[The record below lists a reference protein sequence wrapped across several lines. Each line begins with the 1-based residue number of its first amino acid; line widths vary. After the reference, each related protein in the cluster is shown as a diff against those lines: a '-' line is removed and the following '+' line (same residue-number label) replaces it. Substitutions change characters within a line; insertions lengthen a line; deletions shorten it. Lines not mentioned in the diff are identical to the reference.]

1 MFDDAPTSRLIDLK
15 GSIRAPLGRTLFK
28 LVEQPVERVLSVSRI
43 NRLYAESRGRYDQ
56 VNYFPTVLSVLDI
69 EYELSDEDRQKIP
82 TEGPV
87 VIVANHPFGAIEG
100 VILGDLLTRRRND
113 VRLMGNHLL
122 ARVPELQSWIIP
134 VNPFGGSRATQS
146 NIGPLKACLR
156 WLQGGGALGVFP
168 AGTVSHL
175 RLGGRSISDPP
186 WHASVAALVRHT
198 GATVVPVFFEGRNSM
213 MFQLAGLIH
222 PGLRTALLP
231 HELLRRSHSRLEVR
245 VGRPIGPDKLA
256 RYADDATATSY
267 LRFKTHMLKRRSS
280 PVRPRFRPKSTP
292 AASKHEPLADPV
304 PPADL
309 VAEIAGLPA
318 SALLHEQGDY
328 QLFVARAPEIPL
340 TMQEIGRL
348 REKTFREV
356 SEGTGRATDLD
367 RYDEHYV
374 HLFMWNR
381 ARAELVG
388 SYRMGR
394 VDELLARGGKN
405 ALYTSSLF
413 KFKEGFLQRL
423 GPALEL
429 GRSFIRAEY
438 QRKPTSLALVW
449 RGIGEYL
456 VRNPRYKVLF
466 GPVSISR
473 DYQNLSRRLM
483 VEFLAQ
489 ERGDQ
494 ALAGMVKARKPLK
507 ERLAPEER
515 AVFGPLVKDVDDISG
530 LVSEIEEDNKGMPV
544 LLRHYLR
551 LNARL
556 LSFNVD
562 PAFGHCI
569 DGLIV
574 VDLRTTEPK
583 ILKRFMGEQGHLRF
597 SAAA

>member
-1 MFDDAPTSRLIDLK
+1 MLNETQTARLIDLK
-15 GSIRAPLGRTLFK
+15 GAIRAPLGRTLFK
-28 LVEQPVERVLSVSRI
+28 LVEQPVERVLSVARI

-56 VNYFPTVLSVLDI
+56 VNYFPTVLDVLDI
-69 EYELSDEDRQKIP
+69 EYRLSDEDREKIP
-82 TEGPV
+82 TEGPLV
-87 VIVANHPFGAIEG
+87 VVANHPFGAIEG
-100 VILGDLLTRRRND
+100 VILGDLLTRRRSD
-113 VRLMGNHLL
+113 VRLMGNSLL
-122 ARVPELQSWIIP
+122 ARVPELESWIIP

-175 RLGGRSISDPP
+175 RLPRGISDPP

-245 VGRPIGPDKLA
+245 VGRPIGPEKLA

-280 PVRPRFRPKSTP
+280 PVRPRFRPENV
-292 AASKHEPLADPV
+292 AAAVQMEPLAAPV
-304 PPADL
+304 PPAAL
-309 VAEIAGLPA
+309 AAEVAGLPA
-318 SALLHEQGDY
+318 QALLHEQGDY
-328 QLFVARAPEIPL
+328 QLFSARAAEIPL
-340 TMQEIGRL
+340 LMQEIGRL

-381 ARAELVG
+381 ARSELVG

-394 VDELLARGGKN
+394 VDELLERGGIG

-413 KFKEGFLQRL
+413 KFKEGFLPRL

-494 ALAGMVKARKPLK
+494 ALAGMVKPKNPLR

-583 ILKRFMGEQGHLRF
+583 ILRRFMGEQGHLQF